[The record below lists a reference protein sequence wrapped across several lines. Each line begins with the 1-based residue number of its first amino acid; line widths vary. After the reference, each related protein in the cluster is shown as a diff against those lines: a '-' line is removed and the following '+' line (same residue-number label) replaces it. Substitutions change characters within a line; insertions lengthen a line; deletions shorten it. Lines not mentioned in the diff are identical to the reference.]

1 MLCRIWVSHYL
12 SVFPFYHLLLV
23 SFAPPT
29 LTSLPFIEYS
39 QGTTWFTVFAVTSS
53 CKTYSIDSC
62 LVTSL
67 TSLQPFAQVITFSVR
82 RHQPS
87 PPAASHPIFL
97 TSLYLFISD
106 GSLHLLT
113 WDQSNIFITFVF
125 NFPLKLWASWPRMC
139 CLLFSDVT
147 QWPWECLENN
157 RSSTPIMDLGM
168 KQSRRKEQKIWRND
182 WYNT

>member
-125 NFPLKLWASWPRMC
+125 NFPLKLWAS
-139 CLLFSDVT
+139 
-147 QWPWECLENN
+147 
-157 RSSTPIMDLGM
+157 
-168 KQSRRKEQKIWRND
+168 
-182 WYNT
+182 